1 MKKTMKFLLPAMMF
15 AIVLAGVLSHVAKA
29 QLDPGERLYLYE
41 NNVRVGEVY
50 VLDRP
55 PDATQ
60 YVEDW
65 VLYPN
70 YLYPGPRFM
79 AGLQIVASPTEK
91 PYASESDFF
100 ANVPFAAGSKYVRVS
115 AQEYT
120 SPSVTH

>member
-15 AIVLAGVLSHVAKA
+15 TIVLAGVLSHVAKA
-29 QLDPGERLYLYE
+29 QLDPGDRFYAYE
-41 NNVRVGEVY
+41 NGIRVAEIH

-70 YLYPGPRFM
+70 YLYPGPRFIG
-79 AGLQIVASPTEK
+79 ALQIIPSPTER
-91 PYASESDFF
+91 PYASESDFLR
-100 ANVPFAAGSKYVRVS
+100 NVPFPHGSKLVRVS
-115 AQEYT
+115 AQEFT
-120 SPSVTH
+120 SLPVGR

>member
-1 MKKTMKFLLPAMMF
+1 MKKTIKFLLPAMML
-15 AIVLAGVLSHVAKA
+15 AVVLAGVLSHVAKA
-29 QLDPGERLYLYE
+29 QLDPGARYYVFE
-41 NNVRVGEVY
+41 NGIRVAEIHV
-50 VLDRP
+50 VDRP

-79 AGLQIVASPTEK
+79 GALQIVASPTEK
-91 PYASESDFF
+91 PYASQADFF
-100 ANVPFAAGSKYVRVS
+100 ANVPFAPGSKYVRVS

-120 SPSVTH
+120 